1 MIYVY
6 DDDNIHPFFLASFL
20 LSVKW
25 MNAISLIGGGGG
37 RCMFVG
43 TEFEGGRGSV
53 VDTTR
58 RRCVGVCTSCGG
70 KEGCEVIMS

>member
-1 MIYVY
+1 MYMMMIIYTR
-6 DDDNIHPFFLASFL
+6 SSL
-20 LSVKW
+20 LPSSCQLKW